1 MQNFSFIAANFTNYF
16 NVDSMRG
23 IELIVALS
31 LLVAIVIAGVAVFF
45 LKRDFFKKYIYIG
58 VGTYVAFAVAV
69 AIANLSIDAQDGETF
84 SMKYQ
89 IALVVIFFAIIIGL
103 AVTSIL
109 LDKKTNIGKKDNT
122 RSIVYAAIC
131 IALAFGLSYIRMFKA
146 PYGGSIT
153 LASLLPI
160 ALYSY
165 MFGTKKGVL
174 CGAVYGL
181 LQSIQD
187 PWIVHPI
194 QYFIDYIFAF
204 GMIGLFGGMF
214 RNIIK
219 NKMLALS
226 LGLLV
231 GSIGRYIM
239 HVLSGAIYF
248 GEYMPEDFTNV
259 WVYSFTYNALYVFP
273 DIAISMVA
281 GILLLTS
288 KTIEHQL
295 DRIMNPIEKSA
306 VITEKGEMVAETA
319 QPTQTADVTET
330 K

>member
-1 MQNFSFIAANFTNYF
+1 MQNLTLFAASFTNYF

-23 IELIVALS
+23 IELVVALS
-31 LLVAIVIAGVAVFF
+31 LALGIIMAGLVIYF
-45 LKRDFFKKYIYIG
+45 LKHDFFKKYIYIG
-58 VGTYVAFAVAV
+58 LGTYVAFAVAV
-69 AIANLSIDAQDGETF
+69 AIANLTIDSQDGETF
-84 SMKYQ
+84 SQKYQ
-89 IALVVIFFAIIIGL
+89 IALIVIFAVMIVGL
-103 AVTSIL
+103 AVVAFV
-109 LDKKTNIGKKDNT
+109 LDKKTTVGKKDNT

-165 MFGTKKGVL
+165 MFGVKKGVL
-174 CGAVYGL
+174 CGAIYGL

-187 PWIVHPI
+187 PWIVHPL
-194 QYFIDYIFAF
+194 QYFIDYTFAF

-219 NKMLALS
+219 NKMLSLS
-226 LGLLV
+226 LGLII
-231 GSIGRYIM
+231 GSLGRYIM

-248 GEYMPEDFTNV
+248 GDYMPEDFTNV

-273 DIAISMVA
+273 DIAISILV
-281 GILLLTS
+281 GVLLLSS
-288 KTIEHQL
+288 KTIQHQL
-295 DRIMNPIEKSA
+295 DLIMNPIDKST
-306 VITEKGEMVAETA
+306 VIDAKGEFVNTA
-319 QPTQTADVTET
+319 TQNTET